1 MGIAGFIILTKL
13 TLNLVDICNSL
24 IRNKGLNVMIIVFL
38 IFYNLLKI
46 DQLLHFYNKR
56 LKVEKVVS

>member
-46 DQLLHFYNKR
+46 DQLPHFYNKR

>member
-46 DQLLHFYNKR
+46 DQLPHFYNKI